1 MKYCN
6 NINISTVNLSS
17 VEGQSCISKVLCLI
31 TIALH
36 SSVYISDKYRLQTV
50 LVQLVDI
57 GLLADVF

>member
-6 NINISTVNLSS
+6 NINISTVHSS
-17 VEGQSCISKVLCLI
+17 SIEEQSCISKLLCLV
-31 TIALH
+31 TIAID
-36 SSVYISDKYRLQTV
+36 SSVYLSDKYRLQTV